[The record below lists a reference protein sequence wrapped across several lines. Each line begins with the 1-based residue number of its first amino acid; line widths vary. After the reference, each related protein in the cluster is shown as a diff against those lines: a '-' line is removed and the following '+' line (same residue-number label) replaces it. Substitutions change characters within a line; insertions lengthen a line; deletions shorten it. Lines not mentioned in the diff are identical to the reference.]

1 MINKEDVKLGSQ
13 VRFIDTNYQTYLCRI
28 VAIDSG
34 DIDMPFLVSFGT
46 NTDDAPDDV
55 RWRMS
60 AKFIDSMNEDN
71 NVETDVTYKNC
82 DELAIWAIP
91 EELEL
96 LEG

>member
-13 VRFIDTNYQTYLCRI
+13 VRFIDTNYQTYLCLI
-28 VAIDSG
+28 VAIDSV
-34 DIDMPFLVSFGT
+34 DTDMPFLVSFGT

-60 AKFIDSMNEDN
+60 AKFIDSTNEDK
-71 NVETDVTYKNC
+71 NVETNLTYKNC

-96 LEG
+96 LG

>member
-28 VAIDSG
+28 VAIDSV
-34 DIDMPFLVSFGT
+34 DTDMPFLVSFGT
-46 NTDDAPDDV
+46 DKDYAPDGV

-60 AKFIDSMNEDN
+60 AGFIDSTNEDK
-71 NVETDVTYKNC
+71 NVETNVTYKNI
-82 DELAIWAIP
+82 DELAIWTTP

-96 LEG
+96 LV

>member
-1 MINKEDVKLGSQ
+1 MINKEDVKFGSQ
-13 VRFIDTNYQTYLCRI
+13 VRFIDTNYQTYLCCI

-34 DIDMPFLVSFGT
+34 DTDMPFLVSFGT
-46 NTDDAPDDV
+46 DTDDAPNGV

-60 AKFIDSMNEDN
+60 AKFIDSMNEDK
-71 NVETDVTYKNC
+71 NVETNLTYKNC

-96 LEG
+96 LV